1 MTYWAR
7 KERSQW
13 RALKGK
19 EMNYEPLAMKW
30 TSWEE
35 AWLII
40 PSLLMPSTQWL
51 LPRVVGKRETKCE
64 SRRKE
69 SWLPVVWRMVV
80 VKDDDQ
86 GRERVKVLQSRLGQS
101 ISGSE
106 QCLSTAFTGKLFY
119 CFCWVSNF
127 MYKLKRGHFLWIFFF
142 FPQEK
147 FPILCLVKLD
157 SCFSLQTGLTLSDL
171 HQCKCRR
178 VLGKK
183 QHSARYYR
191 RPLCATWDIQING
204 HNPDMVFWKQRQS
217 TQEGS
222 WGVC

>member
-1 MTYWAR
+1 MTIKAGR
-7 KERSQW
+7 EW
-13 RALKGK
+13 RFCRAALGSPFLAVSSVC
-19 EMNYEPLAMKW
+19 PL
-30 TSWEE
+30 
-35 AWLII
+35 
-40 PSLLMPSTQWL
+40 PSLASCF
-51 LPRVVGKRETKCE
+51 VVSVEYLILCINSNE
-64 SRRKE
+64 
-69 SWLPVVWRMVV
+69 
-80 VKDDDQ
+80 
-86 GRERVKVLQSRLGQS
+86 
-101 ISGSE
+101 IIFSGS
-106 QCLSTAFTGKLFY
+106 
-119 CFCWVSNF
+119 
-127 MYKLKRGHFLWIFFF
+127 FFF

-157 SCFSLQTGLTLSDL
+157 SCFSSQMGLTLSDL